1 MKSASKVL
9 TREQEL
15 VKLLK
20 EAAEFLK
27 ARGAY
32 YYGDER
38 RGPAAKLLER
48 IEDAVVRFRD
58 GFR

>member
-48 IEDAVVRFRD
+48 IEDAVGDR
-58 GFR
+58 